1 MCYYLY
7 KVIFLI
13 KREGIIL
20 SELSIIID
28 KQKEF
33 FYKNETR
40 TIEFRVNQLKK
51 LRKILKENED
61 KVLEALNKD
70 LRKSSFEGYAT
81 EIGLVY
87 DEINYAL
94 SNLRKWMKRERVK
107 GSLLHYPSKNYIYKE
122 PYGVVLII
130 GPFNYPFQLIMS
142 PLVGAIAAG
151 NCATIKPSEH
161 SIATSRVIE
170 SIIND
175 NFLSD
180 YIKVIEP
187 SGGKEVVSSLLD
199 LKFDYI
205 FFTGSV
211 RVGKIVMEK
220 ASKNLIPVTLELGGK
235 SPCIVDKDANVKMS
249 AKRIVWGKFINSGQ
263 TCIAPDYLLV
273 HKEIREEFLKEAVNE
288 IKLQFGEN
296 NKESLD
302 YPRIISEREVDRLSS
317 YINEGDVYYGGEVI
331 RQEKYISPTILINI
345 KTEGKINE
353 EEIFGPILPV
363 YEFSELEEV
372 LNGIKYKEKPLA
384 LYYFSENKE
393 KIERVLE
400 ESTSGGVTINDTIIH
415 VASMKLPFGGV
426 GNSGIGGYHGK
437 FSFDTFTHNKSVVKR
452 GTFIEFPFRF
462 PPYKERFN
470 LIKKI
475 MK

>member
-1 MCYYLY
+1 MN
-7 KVIFLI
+7 
-13 KREGIIL
+13 
-20 SELSIIID
+20 ELSIIIE

-33 FYKNETR
+33 FFRNKTR
-40 TIEFRVNQLKK
+40 EIDFRIAQLKK
-51 LRKILKENED
+51 LRKIIKKNED
-61 KVLEALNKD
+61 KILESLDKD
-70 LRKSSFEGYAT
+70 LKKSKFEGYAT

-87 DEINYAL
+87 EEINYAISHL
-94 SNLRKWMKRERVK
+94 KKWIKRERVK
-107 GSLLHYPSKNYIYKE
+107 GSLVYYPSKNYIYKE

-151 NCATIKPSEH
+151 NCVIIKPSEH
-161 SIATSRVIE
+161 SIDTSKVIE
-170 SIIND
+170 SIINN
-175 NFLSD
+175 NFPSE

-187 SGGKEVVSSLLD
+187 SGGREIVSSLLD

-235 SPCIVDKDANVKMS
+235 SPCIVDKDANIKMS
-249 AKRIVWGKFINSGQ
+249 AKRIVWGKFINAGQ
-263 TCIAPDYLLV
+263 TCIAPDYILV
-273 HKEIREEFLKEAVNE
+273 HKEVKEEFLKEVVKE
-288 IKLQFGEN
+288 IRSQFGQN
-296 NKESLD
+296 NRQSLD

-317 YINEGDVYYGGEVI
+317 YIEEGDIYYGGEVI
-331 RQEKYISPTILINI
+331 REEKYISPTILINI
-345 KTEGKINE
+345 KATGKINE

-363 YEFSELEEV
+363 YEFTEIDEV
-372 LNGIKYKEKPLA
+372 LKSNKYKEKPLA
-384 LYYFSENKE
+384 LYYFSEDKKSVE
-393 KIERVLE
+393 KVLK

-415 VASMKLPFGGV
+415 VASIKLPFGGV

-437 FSFDTFTHNKSVVKR
+437 FSFDTFTHSKSVVKR

-462 PPYKERFN
+462 PPYKDKFK

>member
-1 MCYYLY
+1 M
-7 KVIFLI
+7 
-13 KREGIIL
+13 
-20 SELSIIID
+20 SELSITME

-33 FYKNETR
+33 FFRNETR
-40 TIEFRVNQLKK
+40 GLDFRIMQLRK
-51 LRKILKENED
+51 LRGILKENEN
-61 KVLEALNKD
+61 KILESLNKD
-70 LRKSSFEGYAT
+70 LRKSNFEGYAT

-87 DEINYAL
+87 EEINYAISHL
-94 SNLRKWMKRERVK
+94 KKWMKRERVK
-107 GSLLHYPSKNYIYKE
+107 GSLVYYPSKSYIYKE

-151 NCATIKPSEH
+151 NCAIIKPSEH
-161 SIATSRVIE
+161 SIETSKVIE

-175 NFLSD
+175 NFPSE

-235 SPCIVDKDANVKMS
+235 SPCIVDKDANIKMS

-273 HKEIREEFLKEAVNE
+273 HKEVKEELLKAVVNE

-296 NKESLD
+296 NRESSD
-302 YPRIISEREVDRLSS
+302 YPRIISVREVDRLSS
-317 YINEGDVYYGGEVI
+317 YIKDGDIYYGGEVI
-331 RQEKYISPTILINI
+331 REEKYISPTILTNI
-345 KTEGKINE
+345 KAEGKINE

-363 YEFSELEEV
+363 YEFSEIDEV
-372 LNGIKYKEKPLA
+372 LKNNKYKEKPLA
-384 LYYFSENKE
+384 LYYFSENKDSIE
-393 KIERVLE
+393 KVLK
-400 ESTSGGVTINDTIIH
+400 ESTSGGATINDTILH

-437 FSFDTFTHNKSVVKR
+437 FSFDTFTHSKSVVKR

-462 PPYKERFN
+462 PPYKDKFK
-470 LIKKI
+470 LIKKL

>member
-1 MCYYLY
+1 M
-7 KVIFLI
+7 
-13 KREGIIL
+13 IIL
-20 SELSIIID
+20 SELSIILD
-28 KQKEF
+28 KQKDF
-33 FYKNETR
+33 FFRNETR
-40 TIEFRVNQLKK
+40 SIEFRISQLKK
-51 LRKILKENED
+51 LKEIIKINE
-61 KVLEALNKD
+61 KAVLEALNRD
-70 LRKSSFEGYAT
+70 LRKSNFEGYAT

-87 DEINYAL
+87 EEINYAIK
-94 SNLRKWMKRERVK
+94 NLKKWMKKERVK
-107 GSLLHYPSKNYIYKE
+107 GSLVNYPSKNYIYKE

-151 NCATIKPSEH
+151 NCSILKPSEH
-161 SIATSRVIE
+161 SIETSKVIE

-175 NFLSD
+175 NFSSE

-199 LKFDYI
+199 LKLDYI

-220 ASKNLIPVTLELGGK
+220 VSKNLIPVTLELGGK
-235 SPCIVDKDANVKMS
+235 SPCIVDKDANIKMS
-249 AKRIVWGKFINSGQ
+249 AKRIVWGKFLNAGQ

-273 HKEIREEFLKEAVNE
+273 HKEVKEELLKAVINE
-288 IKLQFGEN
+288 IKSQFGEN
-296 NKESLD
+296 NRESLY

-317 YINEGDVYYGGEVI
+317 YIKDGDIYYGGEVI
-331 RQEKYISPTILINI
+331 REEKYISPTILTNINA
-345 KTEGKINE
+345 EGKINE

-363 YEFSELEEV
+363 YEFSEIDEV
-372 LNGIKYKEKPLA
+372 LRNIKNKEKPLA
-384 LYYFSENKE
+384 LYYFSENKYSIE
-393 KIERVLE
+393 KVLK

-415 VASMKLPFGGV
+415 VVSNNLPFGGV

-462 PPYKERFN
+462 PPYKDRFK
-470 LIKKI
+470 LIKRV

>member
-1 MCYYLY
+1 M
-7 KVIFLI
+7 
-13 KREGIIL
+13 IIL
-20 SELSIIID
+20 SELSIILD
-28 KQKEF
+28 KQKDF
-33 FYKNETR
+33 FFRNETR
-40 TIEFRVNQLKK
+40 SIEFRISQLKK
-51 LRKILKENED
+51 LKEIIKINE
-61 KVLEALNKD
+61 KAVLEALNRD
-70 LRKSSFEGYAT
+70 LRKSNFEGYAT

-87 DEINYAL
+87 EEINYAIK
-94 SNLRKWMKRERVK
+94 NLKKWMKKERVK
-107 GSLLHYPSKNYIYKE
+107 GSLVNYPSKNYIYKE

-151 NCATIKPSEH
+151 NCSILKPSEH
-161 SIATSRVIE
+161 SIETSKVIE

-175 NFLSD
+175 NFSSE

-199 LKFDYI
+199 LKLDYI

-235 SPCIVDKDANVKMS
+235 SPCIVDKDANIKMS
-249 AKRIVWGKFINSGQ
+249 AKRIIWGKFLNAGQ

-273 HKEIREEFLKEAVNE
+273 HKEVKEELLKAVINE
-288 IKLQFGEN
+288 IKSQFGEN
-296 NKESLD
+296 NRESLD
-302 YPRIISEREVDRLSS
+302 YSRIISEREVDRLSS
-317 YINEGDVYYGGEVI
+317 YIKDGDIYYGGEVI
-331 RQEKYISPTILINI
+331 REEKYISPTILTNINA
-345 KTEGKINE
+345 EGKINE

-363 YEFSELEEV
+363 YEFSEIDEV
-372 LNGIKYKEKPLA
+372 LRNIKNKEKPLA
-384 LYYFSENKE
+384 LYYFSENKYSIE
-393 KIERVLE
+393 KVLK

-415 VASMKLPFGGV
+415 VVSNNLPFGGV

-462 PPYKERFN
+462 PPYKDRFK
-470 LIKKI
+470 LIKRV